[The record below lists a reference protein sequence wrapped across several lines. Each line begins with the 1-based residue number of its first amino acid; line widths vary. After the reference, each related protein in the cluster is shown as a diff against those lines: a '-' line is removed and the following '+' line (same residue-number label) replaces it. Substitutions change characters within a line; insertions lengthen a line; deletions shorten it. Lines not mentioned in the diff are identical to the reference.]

1 MMRLIVFILISA
13 MQIMLAT
20 DDPAKR
26 GAATQVIPRIKEIR
40 VEKIGALTGWTR
52 DQAKAIDII
61 PPPVGEASILWNP
74 SIKRW
79 MYTYLNESTAS
90 IELREAENP
99 GGPWSIPTVVTT
111 ARDYPQLYGA
121 FMTASFM
128 KDGGKTFYFVM
139 SMYGPYNTFLMKATL
154 VLE

>member
-26 GAATQVIPRIKEIR
+26 GAATQVIP
-40 VEKIGALTGWTR
+40 
-52 DQAKAIDII
+52 
-61 PPPVGEASILWNP
+61 
-74 SIKRW
+74 
-79 MYTYLNESTAS
+79 
-90 IELREAENP
+90 
-99 GGPWSIPTVVTT
+99 
-111 ARDYPQLYGA
+111 RDYPQLYGA